1 MKFSIL
7 PTISFMVAAGTI
19 GQILGGQV
27 PATLAHGPSADAASH
42 ADPAAMPA
50 ATSPVPIM
58 GDALLL
64 QTNDALFPKIVANAS
79 LEGTSGVNHQGVDW
93 VAIDPKSEQALDDRV
108 KREGI
113 GYNKAKPLGNAKG
126 GNTFSIEA
134 QGAAIGGDPGQVGRW
149 EGPYDWPVVAV
160 HATLL
165 PNGQVLAYDSVGN
178 QPTESYQQ
186 HTFTRATLWNP
197 ASNSHTAI
205 NSNTGFNLFCS
216 GLTLLNDG
224 RVFIA
229 GGNLNSQLAGI
240 DKTHIFNPS
249 NNSWS
254 IEGTMQAA
262 RWYPATTA
270 LFNREILITGG
281 GPTTP
286 EIRSTNGALRALP
299 GANANIAADRI
310 YGWLKQAPNG
320 QVAYLGPA
328 PTLQYL
334 NPSGNGSWSSFG
346 QRDNQYRS
354 YGSYATYNLGQVLI
368 TGGGQRNP
376 SAVTVNLNNNA
387 VQAASPMNRQRLQ
400 HNLTLLADGK
410 VLATGGMQN
419 TDQGLVD
426 VNNGVFEAES
436 WNPADGKWTLLSSM
450 TVTRQYHS
458 IAMLLPD
465 GRVLSAGGGICGAC
479 QQQSYLAKNAE
490 IFSPPYLFKPDGS
503 GQLAAR
509 PGIRSVTN
517 NLDYGKSFNIST
529 AEAATIAKVSLVRFG
544 GVTHSANMDQLYVPL
559 KFFRSNGF
567 VKATPPGN
575 AKAAP
580 PGYYM
585 LFIHNN
591 QGVPSVARI
600 LKLD

>member
-1 MKFSIL
+1 MEDFVVKFSNLLSQIGL
-7 PTISFMVAAGTI
+7 MTVSIALGTI
-19 GQILGGQV
+19 GAVLPAYTHGGE
-27 PATLAHGPSADAASH
+27 HAAGIGT
-42 ADPAAMPA
+42 
-50 ATSPVPIM
+50 TSSDPVPLP
-58 GDALLL
+58 GNRLLV
-64 QTNDALFPKIVANAS
+64 QTNLELFPKVVANNT
-79 LEGTSGVNHQGVDW
+79 LEGEAGINHKGVDW
-93 VAIDPKSEQALDDRV
+93 VGISPEAERQLYDRV

-113 GYNKAKPLGNAKG
+113 GYNRAG
-126 GNTFSIEA
+126 
-134 QGAAIGGDPGQVGRW
+134 GAAGKVGGPNAGITAAMAVDPGQGGRW

-165 PNGQVLAYDSVGN
+165 PNGRVLAYDSVGN
-178 QPTESYQQ
+178 QPTESYEQ

-197 ASNSHTAI
+197 ASNSHTGI
-205 NSNTGFNLFCS
+205 NSTTGFNLFCS

-224 RVFIA
+224 RVFFA

-240 DKTHIFNPS
+240 NQTHIFNPS

-254 IEGTMQAA
+254 IEGTMAAA

-286 EIRSTNGALRALP
+286 EIRSTNGALRTLP
-299 GANANIAADRI
+299 GATAAIADDRI
-310 YGWLKQAPNG
+310 YSWLKQAPDG
-320 QVAYLGPA
+320 RVAYLGPA
-328 PTLQYL
+328 STLRYL
-334 NPSGNGSWSSFG
+334 DPSGNGSWAG
-346 QRDNQYRS
+346 LGERDGQYRS
-354 YGSYATYNLGQVLI
+354 YGSYATYDLGKVLVA
-368 TGGGQRNP
+368 GGAARNT
-376 SAVTVNLNNNA
+376 SAVTINLNNNA
-387 VQAASPMNRQRLQ
+387 VQGTGAMNRQRLQ
-400 HNLTLLADGK
+400 HNLTVLADGK

-436 WNPADGKWTLLSSM
+436 WDPADGKWTLLSSM
-450 TVTRQYHS
+450 QVTRQYHS
-458 IAMLLPD
+458 IALLLPD

-490 IFSPPYLFKPDGS
+490 IFTPPYLFKKDGS

-509 PGIRSVTN
+509 PGINSAPG
-517 NLDYGKSFNIST
+517 NLDYGKSFNISS
-529 AEAATIAKVSLVRFG
+529 AQAANISKVSLVRFG
-544 GVTHSANMDQLYVPL
+544 GVTHSSNMDQLYVPL
-559 KFFRSNGF
+559 KFFKGNGF

-585 LFIHNN
+585 LFVHNN
-591 QGVPSVARI
+591 QGVPSVAKI

>member
-7 PTISFMVAAGTI
+7 QRISLILLAIAPVAI
-19 GQILGGQV
+19 GQI
-27 PATLAHGPSADAASH
+27 PATLAHGGETH
-42 ADPAAMPA
+42 GA
-50 ATSPVPIM
+50 ATPSGSASLSEPDPVPVI
-58 GDALLL
+58 GDGVLV
-64 QTNDALFPKIVANAS
+64 QTRVDLFPKIVANAS
-79 LEGTSGVNHQGVDW
+79 LEGEAGVSHKGVDW
-93 VAIDPKSEQALDDRV
+93 VGIDAKAEQALYDRV

-113 GYNKAKPLGNAKG
+113 GYNKSGTGSNAR
-126 GNTFSIEA
+126 A
-134 QGAAIGGDPGQVGRW
+134 LVAAVDPGQGGKW

-165 PNGQVLAYDSVGN
+165 PNGRVLAYDSVGN

-186 HTFTRATLWNP
+186 HTFTRATIWNP
-197 ASNSHTAI
+197 ANNSHTGV

-224 RVFIA
+224 RVFLA
-229 GGNLNSQLAGI
+229 GGNLNNQLEGI
-240 DKTHIFNPS
+240 NKTHIFNPS

-262 RWYPATTA
+262 RWYPSTTA

-286 EIRSTNGALRALP
+286 EIRSTNGALRTLP
-299 GANANIAADRI
+299 GANADIAADRV
-310 YGWLKQAPNG
+310 YSWLKQAPDG
-320 QVAYLGPA
+320 RVAYLGPA
-328 PTLQYL
+328 STLRYL
-334 NPSGNGSWSSFG
+334 NPTGNGSWASFTE
-346 QRDNQYRS
+346 RDGQYRS
-354 YGSYATYNLGQVLI
+354 YGSYATYNLGRVLI
-368 TGGGQRNP
+368 TGGGARNP
-376 SAVTVNLNNNA
+376 SAVTVNLNNNS
-387 VQAASPMNRQRLQ
+387 VQGTSAMNRQRLQ
-400 HNLTLLADGK
+400 HNLTVLANGQ

-426 VNNGVFEAES
+426 VNNGVFEAEI
-436 WNPADGKWTLLSSM
+436 WNPANGQWTLQSSM
-450 TVTRQYHS
+450 QVTRQYHS
-458 IAMLLPD
+458 IALLLPD

-490 IFSPPYLFKPDGS
+490 IFSPPYLFKKDGS

-509 PGIRSVTN
+509 PGINSAPG
-517 NLDYGKSFNIST
+517 NLDYGQAFNIAT
-529 AEAATIAKVSLVRFG
+529 AQSANVTKVSLVRFG
-544 GVTHSANMDQLYVPL
+544 GVTHSSNMDQLYVPL
-559 KFFRSNGF
+559 KFTRGNGT
-567 VKATPPGN
+567 VRATPPGN
-575 AKAAP
+575 SKAAP

-591 QGVPSVARI
+591 QGVPSVAKI

>member
-7 PTISFMVAAGTI
+7 QRISLIMLAIAAGAI
-19 GQILGGQV
+19 GKV
-27 PATLAHGPSADAASH
+27 PATLAHGGETHDGEIHSH
-42 ADPAAMPA
+42 GTTLSEPDP
-50 ATSPVPIM
+50 VRLI
-58 GDALLL
+58 GNDILV
-64 QTNDALFPKIVANAS
+64 QTHVDLFPKIVANAS
-79 LEGTSGVNHQGVDW
+79 LEGEAGVSHKGVDW
-93 VAIDPKSEQALDDRV
+93 VGIDPVTEQQLYDRV

-113 GYNKAKPLGNAKG
+113 GYNKAG
-126 GNTFSIEA
+126 
-134 QGAAIGGDPGQVGRW
+134 GAADKIGGPNASVTAAMAVDPGQGGQW

-165 PNGQVLAYDSVGN
+165 PNGRVLAYDSVGN

-186 HTFTRATLWNP
+186 HTFTRATIWNP
-197 ASNSHTAI
+197 GNNSHTSVNA
-205 NSNTGFNLFCS
+205 NTGYNVFCS

-224 RVFIA
+224 RVFLA
-229 GGNLNSQLAGI
+229 GGNLNNLLEGI
-240 DKTHIFNPS
+240 NKTHIFNPS

-262 RWYPATTA
+262 RWYPSTTA
-270 LFNREILITGG
+270 LYNREILITGG

-286 EIRSTNGALRALP
+286 EIRSTNGALRTLP
-299 GANANIAADRI
+299 GANADIAADRV
-310 YGWLKQAPNG
+310 YSWLKQAPDG
-320 QVAYLGPA
+320 RVAYLGPA
-328 PTLQYL
+328 STLRYL
-334 NPSGNGSWSSFG
+334 NPTGNGSWASFAE
-346 QRDNQYRS
+346 RDGQYRS
-354 YGSYATYNLGQVLI
+354 YGSYATYNLGRVLI
-368 TGGGQRNP
+368 TGGGARNP
-376 SAVTVNLNNNA
+376 SSVLVNLNNNS
-387 VQAASPMNRQRLQ
+387 VQGTSAMNRQRLQ
-400 HNLTLLADGK
+400 HNLTVLADGK

-436 WNPADGKWTLLSSM
+436 WNPANGQWTLLSSM
-450 TVTRQYHS
+450 QVTRQYHS
-458 IAMLLPD
+458 IALLLPD

-490 IFSPPYLFKPDGS
+490 IFSPPYLFKKDGS

-509 PGIRSVTN
+509 PGITSAPG
-517 NLDYGKSFNIST
+517 NLNYGQAFNIAT
-529 AEAATIAKVSLVRFG
+529 VEAANVTKVSLVRFG
-544 GVTHSANMDQLYVPL
+544 GVTHSSNMDQLYVPL
-559 KFFRSNGF
+559 KFTRGNGTIR
-567 VKATPPGN
+567 ATPPSN

-591 QGVPSVARI
+591 QGVPSVAKI